1 MPKITFIGPDGTQ
14 TIVEASEGTSILQ
27 AAWDNNIDLEGAC
40 EGSMACSTCH
50 VVIDEA
56 HFANLP
62 DPSEEEE
69 DLIDLAFGVRPT
81 SRLGCQV
88 TLTTETDGVLI
99 TLPSAT
105 NNQM

>member
-1 MPKITFIGPDGTQ
+1 M
-14 TIVEASEGTSILQ
+14 VEASEGTSILQ
-27 AAWDNNIDLEGAC
+27 AAWDNDIDLEGAC
-40 EGSMACSTCH
+40 EGCMACSTCH

-56 HFANLP
+56 HFATLP

-69 DLIDLAFGVRPT
+69 DLLDLALGVRST

-88 TLTTETDGVLI
+88 TLTSEIDGVLI